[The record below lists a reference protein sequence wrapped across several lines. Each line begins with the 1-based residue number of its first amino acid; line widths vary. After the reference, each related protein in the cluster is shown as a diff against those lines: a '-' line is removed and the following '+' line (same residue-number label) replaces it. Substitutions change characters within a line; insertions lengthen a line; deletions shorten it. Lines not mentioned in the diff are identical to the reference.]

1 MLYVT
6 FVKNNTM
13 AFFSGLLSIA
23 LLLLLTGYLIDLPY
37 LLQWQNDARIA
48 AAVMFIMIG
57 IMHLIKPGKLTY
69 MIEGWL
75 PYAFAL
81 VIITG
86 VLEIAGGIGLLIP
99 ATREYAKWGLIILL
113 ICMFPANIR
122 VALKHLPA
130 PGGLSS
136 KPWYTWSRLAFQPLY
151 IVWLLL

>member
-1 MLYVT
+1 
-6 FVKNNTM
+6 M
-13 AFFSGLLSIA
+13 AFFSGLLSIT
-23 LLLLLTGYLIDLPY
+23 LLLLLAGYIADVSY
-37 LLQWQNDARIA
+37 LLHWQNDAQLA

-57 IMHLIKPGKLTY
+57 IMHLIKPRKLTY

-86 VLEIAGGIGLLIP
+86 VFEIIGGVGLLIP
-99 ATREYAKWGLIILL
+99 AMNLYAKWGLIILL

-122 VALKHLPA
+122 VAVKQLPA
-130 PGGLSS
+130 PGGLPS

-151 IVWLLL
+151 MLWLLL